1 MPAQCGRLRRVF
13 ADTSRNAHWV
23 KAGTPG
29 RAERGLI
36 TPSDAWEAQCRRGG
50 GLSERHW
57 VHYRHGGD
65 RKSRAL
71 RPGRQQV
78 SRNTGS
84 DKETCSLQEA
94 GSSHPVPLSACL
106 FSNAL
111 VSNIRASPSSIFF
124 LSFFPFVNI
133 SKIFFI
139 VKGNGNR
146 FEGIWIS
153 IESVKAFICRFYLLC
168 FFYWTLKTSHS
179 APPHCLQTLFKSP
192 LECRYLTY
200 LPVHSHSIVWIQDIP
215 HEFLLFCI
223 VQPPENQ
230 CFTSTDHW
238 IFLFFFFFFIYIFFS
253 HFVYDNYTKE
263 GNILLTHIYLIC
275 YRLPTSMSTILIAS
289 VFVVFHIRVFVDTKR
304 FQV

>member
-1 MPAQCGRLRRVF
+1 MHLCP
-13 ADTSRNAHWV
+13 TS
-23 KAGTPG
+23 
-29 RAERGLI
+29 EL
-36 TPSDAWEAQCRRGG
+36 
-50 GLSERHW
+50 L
-57 VHYRHGGD
+57 
-65 RKSRAL
+65 
-71 RPGRQQV
+71 
-78 SRNTGS
+78 
-84 DKETCSLQEA
+84 
-94 GSSHPVPLSACL
+94 PLP
-106 FSNAL
+106 F
-111 VSNIRASPSSIFF
+111 FF

-238 IFLFFFFFFIYIFFS
+238 IFLFFFFFSYIYF
-253 HFVYDNYTKE
+253 
-263 GNILLTHIYLIC
+263 
-275 YRLPTSMSTILIAS
+275 
-289 VFVVFHIRVFVDTKR
+289 FHILFMTIIPKKGIFYWHTSTSFVIGCQQACPQSWLPVCSWCFISVCLWTQNAFKSNVEKR
-304 FQV
+304 GRTR